1 METCMKKSNI
11 DPMPQFF
18 DRFINLVADVELSEA
33 FDDSLRRL
41 NEPDH
46 DLLTR
51 LDAKTYAPG
60 KWTVKELLQ
69 DVIDFERILSYRS
82 LLFARREPSTPHGI
96 DSELIAGT
104 SRASGRRID
113 ELIEELRV
121 VRLATKSLFDS
132 FDEEALLAK
141 GINWKYEISV
151 LAMEFNIIGHQ
162 IHHLAVIEE
171 KYYPLLHR

>member
-1 METCMKKSNI
+1 MKKSKI

-41 NEPDH
+41 NELDRG
-46 DLLTR
+46 LLTS
-51 LDAKTYAPG
+51 LDGKTHAPG
-60 KWTVKELLQ
+60 KWTVKDIFQ
-69 DVIDFERILSYRS
+69 HVIDFERILSYRG
-82 LLFARREPSTPHGI
+82 LLFARREPSTPQGI
-96 DSELIAGT
+96 DSDFIGGT
-104 SRASGRRID
+104 SHAGGRTID

-151 LAMEFNIIGHQ
+151 LAMGFNIIGHQ
-162 IHHLAVIEE
+162 IHHLTVIEE
-171 KYYPLLHR
+171 KYYPLLHS